1 VDFGISFLCILGL
14 VVVEI
19 LEEHI
24 GFYGRLKTHVKPLKW
39 AYLIG
44 LLLLILFLGLWEE
57 ADFLYFQF

>member
-1 VDFGISFLCILGL
+1 L

-24 GFYGRLKTHVKPLKW
+24 GFYARLKNHVRPLKW
-39 AYLIG
+39 AYVVGLI
-44 LLLLILFLGLWEE
+44 LLILFLGLWEE